1 MNEEYADFREWLKN
15 TKSLSKDSADD
26 VVSRIK
32 RAKSIMEIDLP
43 VDIDTLLFYFIGKP
57 AFKTLTTTVK
67 SQLKRAIK
75 LYKEFN
81 SKYKLN

>member
-1 MNEEYADFREWLKN
+1 MNEEYSDFKEWLKN

-43 VDIDTLLFYFIGKP
+43 IDIDTLLFHFIGKP

-75 LYKEFN
+75 LYKEFDP
-81 SKYKLN
+81 KI

>member
-43 VDIDTLLFYFIGKP
+43 VDIDTLLFHFIGKP
-57 AFKTLTTTVK
+57 AFKTLTITVK
-67 SQLKRAIK
+67 SQLKRAVK

-81 SKYKLN
+81 SKI

>member
-1 MNEEYADFREWLKN
+1 MNENYADFLVWLQN
-15 TKSLSKDSADD
+15 TKSLTKNSAED

-32 RAKSIMEIDLP
+32 RAKSIMEINIP
-43 VDIDTLLFYFIGKP
+43 IDTETLLFHFMGKP
-57 AFKTLTTTVK
+57 SFKALTATVK

-81 SKYKLN
+81 P

>member
-1 MNEEYADFREWLKN
+1 MNEEYSDFREWLKN
-15 TKSLSKDSADD
+15 TKSLSKDSATD

-32 RAKSIMEIDLP
+32 RAKAIMEIDLP
-43 VDIDTLLFYFIGKP
+43 IDIDTLLFHFIGKP
-57 AFKTLTTTVK
+57 AFKNLATTVK

-81 SKYKLN
+81 SKI